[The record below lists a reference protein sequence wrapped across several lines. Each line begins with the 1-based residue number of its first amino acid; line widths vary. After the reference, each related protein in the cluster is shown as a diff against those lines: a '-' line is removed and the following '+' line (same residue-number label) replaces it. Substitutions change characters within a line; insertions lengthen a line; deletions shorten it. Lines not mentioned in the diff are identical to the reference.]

1 MNVIVLNLIALN
13 TTIRATTDGTN
24 ISHGLVVRLSW
35 RLGDL
40 VVRWS
45 WRLGGLVVRWC
56 QLLGGL
62 GCKTRLGECGRIL

>member
-35 RLGDL
+35 RLG
-40 VVRWS
+40 
-45 WRLGGLVVRWC
+45 GLVVRWC